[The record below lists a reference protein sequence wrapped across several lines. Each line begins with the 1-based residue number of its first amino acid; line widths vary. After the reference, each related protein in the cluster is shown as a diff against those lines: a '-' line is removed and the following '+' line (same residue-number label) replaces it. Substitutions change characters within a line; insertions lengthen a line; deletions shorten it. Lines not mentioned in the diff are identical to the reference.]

1 MTLVTKSRHYNE
13 TCSREQVTNSQE
25 TFYNNMPPVAYAISD
40 IIKFLN
46 VDGSTPL
53 GIMKVYSPE
62 YINRAKALKTL
73 EQLAKKYGYSCHGDI
88 ARYIAIYKNRD
99 LIFQVIGGR
108 VHHVSFRKAL
118 KILRELKQKE
128 FKLILKYL
136 NTFKFPS

>member
-1 MTLVTKSRHYNE
+1 MSTRQHRHHYE
-13 TCSREQVTNSQE
+13 EHE
-25 TFYNNMPPVAYAISD
+25 AGA
-40 IIKFLN
+40 
-46 VDGSTPL
+46 
-53 GIMKVYSPE
+53 
-62 YINRAKALKTL
+62 TL

>member
-73 EQLAKKYGYSCHGDI
+73 EQLAKKYGYAHAGNISE
-88 ARYIAIYKNRD
+88 YIHIYENRD
-99 LIFQVIGGR
+99 VIAKFCTGTNPISFKKGNEDFAGTETKKKWDGGR
-108 VHHVSFRKAL
+108 
-118 KILRELKQKE
+118 Q
-128 FKLILKYL
+128 
-136 NTFKFPS
+136 